1 MRVLVT
7 GGAGFI
13 GSHLTARLVDR
24 GHDVLVLDNLSTG
37 TMKNLSH
44 IKPRQNLKVLRADI
58 RWIPRSFL
66 RRLRRID
73 GVCHLAA
80 MTSVQES
87 VKNPVP
93 TTEVNVIGTLRVL
106 EAARKLR
113 AERIVYASS
122 AAVYGTPRALPITED
137 ADIAPISP
145 YGSSKA
151 ASELYCK
158 SFEENHGIDTVCLRY
173 FNVYGPRQA
182 SSQYSGVISIFARRL
197 LRRVPLPIF
206 GDGSQSRD
214 FVFVVDAIDATIAAL
229 EKESLQS
236 RVFNIASA
244 KETTI
249 LELARMMQEIA
260 GAPSDLIFK
269 PPRKGDVRR
278 SVADVSR
285 ARDEL
290 GLRPA
295 TDLRDGLSATIQWF
309 AHKE

>member
-24 GHDVLVLDNLSTG
+24 GHDVFVLDNLSTG

-122 AAVYGTPRALPITED
+122 VMGKLRGVPYTAAED
-137 ADIAPISP
+137 P
-145 YGSSKA
+145 
-151 ASELYCK
+151 
-158 SFEENHGIDTVCLRY
+158 
-173 FNVYGPRQA
+173 
-182 SSQYSGVISIFARRL
+182 
-197 LRRVPLPIF
+197 
-206 GDGSQSRD
+206 
-214 FVFVVDAIDATIAAL
+214 
-229 EKESLQS
+229 
-236 RVFNIASA
+236 
-244 KETTI
+244 
-249 LELARMMQEIA
+249 
-260 GAPSDLIFK
+260 
-269 PPRKGDVRR
+269 
-278 SVADVSR
+278 
-285 ARDEL
+285 
-290 GLRPA
+290 
-295 TDLRDGLSATIQWF
+295 
-309 AHKE
+309 

>member
-1 MRVLVT
+1 MRILVT

-13 GSHLTARLVDR
+13 GSHLTARLVDG
-24 GHDVLVLDNLSTG
+24 GHDVFVLDNLSTG

-44 IKPRQNLKVLRADI
+44 IQSRQNLKVLRADI
-58 RWIPRSFL
+58 RRIPRSLL

-93 TTEVNVIGTLRVL
+93 TTEVNLVGTLRVL

-113 AERIVYASS
+113 AERIVYGSS
-122 AAVYGTPRALPITED
+122 AAVYGTPRSFPITED
-137 ADIAPISP
+137 ADVAPISP

-158 SFEENHGIDTVCLRY
+158 AFEENHGIEAISLRY

-182 SSQYSGVISIFARRL
+182 SSQYGGVISIFARKL
-197 LRRVPLPIF
+197 LRRLPLTIF
-206 GDGSQSRD
+206 DDGSQSRD
-214 FVFVVDAIDATIAAL
+214 FVFVLDAIDGTIAAL

-236 RVFNIASA
+236 RVFNIASG

-249 LELARMMQEIA
+249 LELARMMQEIV
-260 GAPSDLIFK
+260 GASSDLIFK
-269 PPRKGDVRR
+269 PPCKGDVRR
-278 SVADVSR
+278 SVADVAR
-285 ARDEL
+285 AQDEM
-290 GLRPA
+290 GFRPA

-309 AHKE
+309 AHKK